1 MNKAKQRSETRKVRR
16 GIQHQQGLQEG
27 RQACRPLSPPVAG
40 YRAPSESGG
49 IDQTRGRSAHSWQPC
64 HLWKGVL
71 KAFIT
76 TATGLASLHLAVW
89 RPESAHG
96 PPDPA
101 LRAAPAELGGAGG
114 GAASSQGASSHP
126 GPPSE
131 EPPKLPCPRRGTPL
145 LLATVMGTSNT
156 GVCAR
161 PRSHEPTP
169 P

>member
-1 MNKAKQRSETRKVRR
+1 MP
-16 GIQHQQGLQEG
+16 H
-27 RQACRPLSPPVAG
+27 P
-40 YRAPSESGG
+40 ESGG
-49 IDQTRGRSAHSWQPC
+49 IDQTRGRSAHSWQPR

-71 KAFIT
+71 KEKQAFIT

-131 EPPKLPCPRRGTPL
+131 EPPKLPCPRRGNPSAAGNCHGNVKHRCLCQASFTRAHSSL
-145 LLATVMGTSNT
+145 RDGFFKTNSFSI
-156 GVCAR
+156 C
-161 PRSHEPTP
+161 
-169 P
+169 